1 MLMSVKKHNRI
12 VNMLDGEQVELV
24 KKINELEKTVQEQ
37 FDLINE
43 FYNFTEEE
51 LIDHQVNKIL
61 QSVANSGV

>member
-61 QSVANSGV
+61 QSVANSGL